1 MADKNINQLPEVT
14 AMGVTDL
21 FVLEQA
27 GAAKKLTGQ
36 LLKASLMTW
45 LDGHGG
51 VKSFAYDEDT
61 GKVTIAT
68 TDGTTL
74 TTGDLRGKNGRMIH
88 AYDLGEQG
96 SPGEYLITS
105 FPSANPM
112 PEDWAA
118 GDLILSGYGDM
129 WVISNITPTDDG
141 YEVRFDFTVSLVGPQ
156 GDSPTIGSNGHWWVG
171 DTDTGVVARG
181 DTGTHGSDV
190 TVTSAAVEG
199 TDEHPN
205 GGVKLIITETVY
217 DADGA
222 VSQVNTTEK
231 TIWNGNTGPTGPQG
245 TAPHIGDNGH
255 WYVGD
260 VDTGINAKGD
270 KGDGLK
276 IDGSVPTY
284 ADLPA
289 LTAADMGKTYLVD
302 ADGRL
307 YFWSGTAWPA
317 SGQGLLIK
325 GEDGVTPN
333 IGANGHWF
341 IGTEDTGVS
350 AQGPAGKDGTLAEI
364 TGAASTIASADLTAK
379 RALVSN
385 ASGKVGVA
393 STTLQELNYLHG
405 VTSAVQTQLDAKQ
418 DKIMANGFLRG
429 DGAGNVI
436 ADKPVYI
443 VSPIFVGAETA
454 IISSDDTVISIYEK
468 LAAGYDVILRE
479 NVVSVSGATTK
490 TTARQ
495 FICQRY
501 QKLTSSDR
509 YNIWFYDVSSS
520 GATILFGSSRPNDSD
535 SDKKT
540 LTVSTQEFG
549 TNPSSTL
556 ITLTAAD
563 WDSGVQTVAVT
574 GLLAASNG
582 TLAID
587 QSATD
592 EQWEAW
598 SAAAVR
604 ATAQANGSLTLQAM
618 GDVPTV
624 DIPVE
629 VIIL

>member
-36 LLKASLMTW
+36 LLKASLMAW

-61 GKVTIAT
+61 GKVTIVT

-74 TTGDLRGKNGRMIH
+74 TTGDLRGKNGHMIH
-88 AYDLGEQG
+88 AYDLGRQG
-96 SPGEYLITS
+96 SPGEYLIMS
-105 FPSANPM
+105 FSSVNPM
-112 PEDWAA
+112 PENWAV
-118 GDLILSGYGDM
+118 GDLILNSYGDM
-129 WVISNITPTDDG
+129 WVISNITPTDNG
-141 YEVRFDFTVSLVGPQ
+141 YNVRFDFVMSVVGPQ

-190 TVTSAAVEG
+190 TVTSAAVPG

-205 GGVKLIITETVY
+205 GGVKLTITETVY
-217 DADGA
+217 DATGA
-222 VSQVNTTEK
+222 ASQVNTIEK

-260 VDTGINAKGD
+260 VDTGVNAKGD

-284 ADLPA
+284 ADLPT

-317 SGQGLLIK
+317 SGAGLLIK
-325 GEDGVTPN
+325 GEDGITPN
-333 IGANGHWF
+333 IGANGHWW
-341 IGTEDTGVS
+341 IGTTDTGVN
-350 AQGPAGKDGTLAEI
+350 AKGKDGAP
-364 TGAASTIASADLTAK
+364 GAAGTPGADGKSAYESAQDGGYTGTETQFNTDLA
-379 RALVSN
+379 
-385 ASGKVGVA
+385 GVG
-393 STTLQELNYLHG
+393 N
-405 VTSAVQTQLDAKQ
+405 KQ
-418 DKIMANGFLRG
+418 DKITGAKGKYLGFTDTDTL
-429 DGAGNVI
+429 GAVDLPNASTGSKGVTYLVDSYTRTDTDKAVTPKAVNNVYKLLQDK
-436 ADKPVYI
+436 ADKKK
-443 VSPIFVGAETA
+443 S
-454 IISSDDTVISIYEK
+454 
-468 LAAGYDVILRE
+468 YDL
-479 NVVSVSGATTK
+479 
-490 TTARQ
+490 
-495 FICQRY
+495 
-501 QKLTSSDR
+501 
-509 YNIWFYDVSSS
+509 
-520 GATILFGSSRPNDSD
+520 
-535 SDKKT
+535 
-540 LTVSTQEFG
+540 
-549 TNPSSTL
+549 
-556 ITLTAAD
+556 TLTAAG
-563 WDSGVQTVAVT
+563 WDASTKQQTISVELGSGGGSYPWHAD
-574 GLLAASNG
+574 SNG
-582 TLAID
+582 TFSIA

-604 ATAQANGSLTLQAM
+604 AVAQGANSLTLQAM

-629 VIIL
+629 VIVL

>member
-1 MADKNINQLPEVT
+1 MADRSIGQLPEVT

-61 GKVTIAT
+61 GKVTIVT

-74 TTGDLRGKNGRMIH
+74 TTGDLRGKNGHMIH
-88 AYDLGEQG
+88 AYDLGGRG
-96 SPGEYLITS
+96 SPGEYLIMS

-112 PEDWAA
+112 PEDWAV
-118 GDLILSGYGDM
+118 GDLILNSYGDM
-129 WVISNITPTDDG
+129 WVISNITPTDNG
-141 YEVRFDFTVSLVGPQ
+141 YNVRFDFMASLVGPQ

-190 TVTSAAVEG
+190 TVTSAAVPG

-205 GGVKLIITETVY
+205 GGVKLTITETVY
-217 DADGA
+217 DATGA
-222 VSQVNTTEK
+222 ASQVNTIEK

-260 VDTGINAKGD
+260 MDTGVNAKGD

-284 ADLPA
+284 ADLPT

-317 SGQGLLIK
+317 SGAGLLIK
-325 GEDGVTPN
+325 GEDGITPN
-333 IGANGHWF
+333 IGANGHWW
-341 IGTEDTGVS
+341 IGTTDTGVQAQGEDGAPGTPGADGKSAYES
-350 AQGPAGKDGTLAEI
+350 AQDGGYTGTETQFNTDLAE
-364 TGAASTIASADLTAK
+364 
-379 RALVSN
+379 
-385 ASGKVGVA
+385 VG
-393 STTLQELNYLHG
+393 N
-405 VTSAVQTQLDAKQ
+405 KQ
-418 DKIMANGFLRG
+418 DKITGAKGKYLGFTDTDTL
-429 DGAGNVI
+429 GAMSLPSASTGSKGITYLVDSYERTDTDKAVTPKALNSVYKLVEDK
-436 ADKPVYI
+436 ADK
-443 VSPIFVGAETA
+443 
-454 IISSDDTVISIYEK
+454 
-468 LAAGYDVILRE
+468 
-479 NVVSVSGATTK
+479 SVSKA
-490 TTARQ
+490 A
-495 FICQRY
+495 
-501 QKLTSSDR
+501 
-509 YNIWFYDVSSS
+509 
-520 GATILFGSSRPNDSD
+520 
-535 SDKKT
+535 
-540 LTVSTQEFG
+540 
-549 TNPSSTL
+549 
-556 ITLTAAD
+556 TLTAAG
-563 WDSGVQTVAVT
+563 WSNGVQTLAVSGIT
-574 GLLAASNG
+574 ATANG
-582 TLAID
+582 SLRIA

-592 EQWEAW
+592 EQFAAW
-598 SAAAVR
+598 GAAQPRV
-604 ATAQANGSLTLQAM
+604 TAQAAGSLTVKAA
-618 GDVPTV
+618 GTVPTI

-629 VIIL
+629 VIIV